1 MHYNC
6 KNAIYLDRDYNA
18 REYLQS
24 LDRIHRLGMNL
35 DNPVNYYFFESVHK
49 QFSKTIERRIS
60 ENLQR
65 KIEYMGEV
73 LDDEDL
79 RILSLDEESLDE
91 TEDALTN
98 SEISDLL
105 ISCFDL

>member
-1 MHYNC
+1 
-6 KNAIYLDRDYNA
+6 
-18 REYLQS
+18 
-24 LDRIHRLGMNL
+24 
-35 DNPVNYYFFESVHK
+35 
-49 QFSKTIERRIS
+49 
-60 ENLQR
+60 
-65 KIEYMGEV
+65 MGEV